1 MGKPFG
7 SGPSTW
13 FKEVLAPLIKSSPSS
28 QDGPGTVWSSK
39 EAERAFANGSL
50 NSKAAGCKVRVGFRN
65 NSKLPLLLSWVAENG
80 KCHHFYTLKPA
91 QILEG
96 PVTALD
102 HVENTNL
109 GHSFCIAYA
118 GEEED
123 RVRTEG
129 VLDPK
134 FVVGGYR
141 PVSIQ
146 GSDENEGSSQYA
158 HLVTISQEAVKRWVC
173 CSPSTQHLR
182 GSSFDDKFSQEE
194 VGNNFFDLRWVVH
207 ARESVVDDKQIKSN
221 QKEYEKTVLGGWPVF
236 LEPNWNDGD
245 KALECRLAED
255 LECAAKCLPK
265 HAREFLK
272 KNTPVY
278 VNKSFRYGP
287 EICPIVGRGLC
298 FHPESK
304 WLEENFMHVE
314 KCECVELY
322 CAKEYLD
329 DCVYWGRA
337 GVLIHEFS
345 HAYHHKC
352 LEKGYDNDEI
362 RECFELAMK
371 ERLYDWVR
379 VHGPQGPM
387 AKAYASTNAMEYFAE
402 LSAAF
407 LGQPNMQS
415 GEEFNKWYPFNRR
428 QIKEHDPRAYEMLK
442 KVWKVKD

>member
-1 MGKPFG
+1 M
-7 SGPSTW
+7 
-13 FKEVLAPLIKSSPSS
+13 
-28 QDGPGTVWSSK
+28 
-39 EAERAFANGSL
+39 
-50 NSKAAGCKVRVGFRN
+50 
-65 NSKLPLLLSWVAENG
+65 
-80 KCHHFYTLKPA
+80 
-91 QILEG
+91 
-96 PVTALD
+96 
-102 HVENTNL
+102 
-109 GHSFCIAYA
+109 
-118 GEEED
+118 
-123 RVRTEG
+123 
-129 VLDPK
+129 
-134 FVVGGYR
+134 
-141 PVSIQ
+141 
-146 GSDENEGSSQYA
+146 
-158 HLVTISQEAVKRWVC
+158 
-173 CSPSTQHLR
+173 
-182 GSSFDDKFSQEE
+182 
-194 VGNNFFDLRWVVH
+194 
-207 ARESVVDDKQIKSN
+207 
-221 QKEYEKTVLGGWPVF
+221 F